1 MHTLL
6 HELHKDHINLASLLN
21 ILTAQV
27 DVLAAGDDAD
37 LWLMAEIADYIGR
50 YADAVHHPREDHIY
64 QVLAGYEAANETLT
78 TLLAQHQ
85 TLPTITRDFKNLLKQ
100 VLNDTAIISLSEL
113 ASNIRDFIAI
123 QKAHIDLEEAT
134 IFPLIQTTLTAKDWL
149 AIEQSLQ
156 AVVDPLFGVKA
167 LGRYDNIYNVLYVK
181 AAA

>member
-1 MHTLL
+1 
-6 HELHKDHINLASLLN
+6 
-21 ILTAQV
+21 
-27 DVLAAGDDAD
+27 
-37 LWLMAEIADYIGR
+37 
-50 YADAVHHPREDHIY
+50 
-64 QVLAGYEAANETLT
+64 
-78 TLLAQHQ
+78 
-85 TLPTITRDFKNLLKQ
+85 

-134 IFPLIQTTLTAKDWL
+134 IFPLIQKTLTAKDWL